1 MRAQSR
7 SCALRHA
14 ACVGDPSRPL
24 GPTQGTSVKR
34 LSCVLLSSVTF
45 VALPAFA
52 TVASPVSE
60 PGMVELLAAGALAGL
75 VVWVRNRRRK

>member
-1 MRAQSR
+1 
-7 SCALRHA
+7 
-14 ACVGDPSRPL
+14 
-24 GPTQGTSVKR
+24 VKR